1 MDKHNINSHQL
12 PIISFMNNNTT
23 AAEATQEIMQLFEQ
37 YGNNDYD
44 GEPVT
49 QTSHMVQCAMLA
61 MNSGADTELILGA
74 FLHDIGHLLGH
85 QQKANDMGGFGAI
98 NHEGIG
104 AQYLQS
110 RGFSDR
116 VCAVVDGH
124 VAAKRYL
131 VATDA
136 TYAAK
141 LSPASVET
149 LRWQGGAM
157 GEEEAAAF
165 SRHPHFKEII
175 QVRLWDEGAKDY
187 NAVLLPLST
196 FEEMIA
202 AYLSNRAH

>member
-1 MDKHNINSHQL
+1 MS
-12 PIISFMNNNTT
+12 SNTK
-23 AAEATQEIMQLFEQ
+23 ASAVTQEIMQLFEK

-61 MNSGADTELILGA
+61 MKTNADTELVLGA

-85 QQKANDMGGFGAI
+85 QQLCEEMGGFGAV

-104 AQYLQS
+104 AEYLKGK
-110 RGFSDR
+110 GFSDR
-116 VCAVVDGH
+116 VCAMVDGH

-131 VATDA
+131 VATDES
-136 TYAAK
+136 YAAK
-141 LSPASVET
+141 LSSASQET

-157 GEEEAAAF
+157 SREEAAAF
-165 SRHPHFKEII
+165 SKHPYFKDII

-187 NAVLLPLST
+187 NAVLLSLST
-196 FEEMIA
+196 FEDMMET
-202 AYLSNRAH
+202 YLSTRAN

>member
-1 MDKHNINSHQL
+1 
-12 PIISFMNNNTT
+12 MNNDKQASAVTS
-23 AAEATQEIMQLFEQ
+23 EIMQLFEQ
-37 YGNNDYD
+37 YGNNGYD

-61 MNSGADTELILGA
+61 IKKGADNELILGA

-85 QQKANDMGGFGAI
+85 QQRAQDMGGFGAV

-104 AQYLQS
+104 AQYLK
-110 RGFSDR
+110 RKGFGDR
-116 VCAVVDGH
+116 ICAVVDKH

-131 VATDA
+131 VATDEN
-136 TYAAK
+136 YAAK
-141 LSPASVET
+141 LSPASQET

-157 GEEEAAAF
+157 SKEEAATF
-165 SRHPHFKEII
+165 SQHPYFKDII

-196 FEEMIA
+196 FEEMMND
-202 AYLSNRAH
+202 YLSNNIS

>member
-1 MDKHNINSHQL
+1 MSNQINAS
-12 PIISFMNNNTT
+12 N
-23 AAEATQEIMQLFEQ
+23 ATQEIMQLFEK

-61 MNSGADTELILGA
+61 MKNNVDKELVLGA

-85 QQKANDMGGFGAI
+85 QQHSEAMGSFGAV

-104 AQYLQS
+104 AQYLKEK
-110 RGFSDR
+110 GFSDR
-116 VCAVVDGH
+116 VCAMVDGH

-141 LSPASVET
+141 LSPASQET

-157 GEEEAAAF
+157 SKEEAEAF
-165 SRHPHFKEII
+165 SKHPYFKEII

-196 FEEMIA
+196 FEDMIND
-202 AYLSNRAH
+202 YLSNSTN

>member
-1 MDKHNINSHQL
+1 M
-12 PIISFMNNNTT
+12 ISNTK
-23 AAEATQEIMQLFEQ
+23 ASAVAQEIMQLFEK
-37 YGNNDYD
+37 YGDNDYD

-61 MNSGADTELILGA
+61 MKNNADTELILGA

-85 QQKANDMGGFGAI
+85 QQRSEAMGGFGAV

-104 AQYLQS
+104 AQYLKEK
-110 RGFSDR
+110 GFSDR
-116 VCAVVDGH
+116 VCAMVDGH

-131 VATDA
+131 VATDES
-136 TYAAK
+136 YAAK
-141 LSPASVET
+141 LSPASQET

-157 GEEEAAAF
+157 SKDEAEAF
-165 SRHPHFKEII
+165 SKHPYFKEII

-196 FEEMIA
+196 FEEMMKE
-202 AYLSNRAH
+202 YLSKSAN

>member
-1 MDKHNINSHQL
+1 M
-12 PIISFMNNNTT
+12 ISNTKVS
-23 AAEATQEIMQLFEQ
+23 AVTQEIMQLFEK
-37 YGNNDYD
+37 YGNSDYD

-61 MNSGADTELILGA
+61 MKNNADTELILGA

-85 QQKANDMGGFGAI
+85 QQRSEEMGGFGAV

-104 AQYLQS
+104 AQYLKEK
-110 RGFSDR
+110 GFSDR
-116 VCAVVDGH
+116 VCAMVDGH

-131 VATDA
+131 VATNKN
-136 TYAAK
+136 YAAK
-141 LSPASVET
+141 LSPASQET

-157 GEEEAAAF
+157 SKEEAEAF
-165 SRHPHFKEII
+165 SKHPYFKEII

-196 FEEMIA
+196 FEEMMK
-202 AYLSNRAH
+202 AYLSKSAN

>member
-1 MDKHNINSHQL
+1 
-12 PIISFMNNNTT
+12 MNTNTT
-23 AAEATQEIMQLFEQ
+23 ASIVTQEIMQLFEK
-37 YGNNDYD
+37 YGNSDYD

-61 MNSGADTELILGA
+61 MKSNADTELTLGA

-85 QQKANDMGGFGAI
+85 QQHSEAMGGFGAV
-98 NHEGIG
+98 NHESIG
-104 AQYLQS
+104 AQYLKEK
-110 RGFSDR
+110 GFSDR
-116 VCAVVDGH
+116 VCAMVDGH

-136 TYAAK
+136 NYAAK
-141 LSPASVET
+141 LSPASQET

-157 GEEEAAAF
+157 SREEAEVF
-165 SRHPHFKEII
+165 SKHPYFKDII

-196 FEEMIA
+196 FEDMINE
-202 AYLSNRAH
+202 YLSKSSN

>member
-1 MDKHNINSHQL
+1 MTQQEQQL
-12 PIISFMNNNTT
+12 NAKKTT
-23 AAEATQEIMQLFEQ
+23 DEIMNLFAQ

-61 MNSGADTELILGA
+61 MQANADSELVLGA

-85 QQKANDMGGFGAI
+85 KKQTEEMGGFGAI

-104 AQYLQS
+104 AKYLKEHHF
-110 RGFSDR
+110 GER

-131 VATDA
+131 VTTDE

-149 LRWQGGAM
+149 LRWQGGPM
-157 GEEEAAAF
+157 NEEEVQAF
-165 SRHPHFKEII
+165 RSHPYFNEII

-187 NAVLLPLST
+187 NAVLLPMSM
-196 FEEMIA
+196 FRNFIED
-202 AYLSNRAH
+202 YLSYRS

>member
-1 MDKHNINSHQL
+1 MSNQTDAS
-12 PIISFMNNNTT
+12 T
-23 AAEATQEIMQLFEQ
+23 ATQEIMQLFEK

-61 MNSGADTELILGA
+61 MRNNADNELVLGA

-85 QQKANDMGGFGAI
+85 QQHSKAMGSFGAV

-104 AQYLQS
+104 AQYLKQKD
-110 RGFSDR
+110 FSDR
-116 VCAVVDGH
+116 VCSMVNGH

-136 TYAAK
+136 NYAAK
-141 LSPASVET
+141 LSPASQET

-157 GEEEAAAF
+157 SKEEAEAF
-165 SRHPHFKEII
+165 SQDPYFKDII

-187 NAVLLPLST
+187 NAVLMPLST
-196 FEEMIA
+196 FEELMKD
-202 AYLSNRAH
+202 YLNKNNN

>member
-1 MDKHNINSHQL
+1 
-12 PIISFMNNNTT
+12 MNNKIC
-23 AAEATQEIMQLFEQ
+23 AAEVTREIMQLFEQ

-61 MNSGADTELILGA
+61 MNNGADTEFVLGA

-85 QQKANDMGGFGAI
+85 QKQSEAMDGFGAV

-104 AQYLQS
+104 AEYLKEK
-110 RGFSDR
+110 GFSDR
-116 VCAVVDGH
+116 VCAMVDGH

-131 VATDA
+131 VATDES
-136 TYAAK
+136 YAAK
-141 LSPASVET
+141 LSAASQET

-157 GEEEAAAF
+157 NEEEAEAF
-165 SRHPHFKEII
+165 SRHPYFKEII

-196 FEEMIA
+196 FEDMMN
-202 AYLSNRAH
+202 AYLSKRMN